1 MTCRAILLDRD
12 GTLNPRPAP
21 HHYLTTAEG
30 FSWLPDVPEAL
41 ASLYRAG
48 YMLGVASNQR
58 GVARGL
64 VHPDVLAAIERRIQ
78 KDLKP
83 LGVAIDAFRYCPH
96 DLDANCICRKPKPGL
111 LHILAEDLD
120 IDLEQSWMVGDAG
133 TDVAAGLAAGCR
145 TAVVGAQTV
154 WPEPDLYVASLP
166 EFAQRLAARERP

>member
-1 MTCRAILLDRD
+1 MESPGDWSI
-12 GTLNPRPAP
+12 
-21 HHYLTTAEG
+21 
-30 FSWLPDVPEAL
+30 
-41 ASLYRAG
+41 
-48 YMLGVASNQR
+48 
-58 GVARGL
+58 
-64 VHPDVLAAIERRIQ
+64 PDVLAATERRIQ

-145 TAVVGAQTV
+145 TAVVGTQTV

-166 EFAQRLAARERP
+166 EIAQHLAARERP